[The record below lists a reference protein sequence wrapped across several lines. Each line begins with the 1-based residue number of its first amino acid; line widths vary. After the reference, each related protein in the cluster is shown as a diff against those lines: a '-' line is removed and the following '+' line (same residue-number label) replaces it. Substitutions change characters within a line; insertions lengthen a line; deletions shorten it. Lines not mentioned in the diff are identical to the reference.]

1 MVSLLLVTKD
11 GLRTETILKAYF
23 QTIIHESHFKR
34 RRVDNGLV
42 QRVRW
47 ELVSS
52 SKGEELL
59 PYKFMKKSNTL
70 LCV

>member
-1 MVSLLLVTKD
+1 MVSLLLVTKE
-11 GLRTETILKAYF
+11 GLRTEIILKAYF
-23 QTIIHESHFKR
+23 SNYIHFK

-59 PYKFMKKSNTL
+59 SYQFMKKSNAL